1 MVEKLLFKQD
11 ERSQNSLNHW
21 PLRNVKAAHKRYM
34 AKSQIKKCQ
43 NCFWPKRTWMDD
55 LFWERQLAN
64 RTCYGVV
71 GVFEDNSSE
80 APDPTEEG
88 SSVTGKLN
96 LDSYRLQQNI
106 SWH

>member
-1 MVEKLLFKQD
+1 
-11 ERSQNSLNHW
+11 
-21 PLRNVKAAHKRYM
+21 
-34 AKSQIKKCQ
+34 
-43 NCFWPKRTWMDD
+43 MDD

-64 RTCYGVV
+64 MACYGVV

-96 LDSYRLQQNI
+96 IAAIAYSKT
-106 SWH
+106 